1 MTETKN
7 IIYEMQEMQ
16 TGLYNES
23 GGKNLFFKKTQK
35 MDIAKMISEKFDFTE
50 IISKCIYILPG
61 KMNEIYIDYTILKL
75 FIHDD
80 IHEKIIDYL
89 LVLYNEC
96 ITKYGN
102 FSLNL
107 NLEGFTISAAERHK
121 NAVKLFSE
129 KCMSTYDIRY
139 GELTENIR
147 IFNTPCIM
155 ETVVKMF
162 KPFFAKNIAQRIEL
176 YKKNES
182 VDIMKKMSILI

>member
-16 TGLYNES
+16 TGLYSQS

-35 MDIAKMISEKFDFTE
+35 LDIAKMISEKFDLNE
-50 IISKCIYILPG
+50 IISTCIYILPG
-61 KMNEIYIDYTILKL
+61 KKNEIYIDYTILKL

-96 ITKYGN
+96 VAKYGK

-107 NLEGFTISAAERHK
+107 NLDGFTISAAERHK
-121 NAVKLFSE
+121 NAVKLFSQ
-129 KCMSTYDIRY
+129 KCLDTPEYRY
-139 GELTENIR
+139 GELTEKIR
-147 IFNTPCIM
+147 IFNTPSIM
-155 ETVVKMF
+155 ETVVQMF

-176 YKKNES
+176 YKKNDS
-182 VDIMKKMSILI
+182 LDIMKIIG